1 MAMVEDYAFAYD
13 CPSFSDR
20 VLCLTTG
27 PLPPEHSAQ
36 QLASAFAASS
46 PSLSYDGAGTSGVAS
61 AREGPL
67 AKRRKILNDED
78 LMVEESG
85 APALTAIAHPPAG
98 TLSAAAAVAAVA
110 QPSPK
115 RNVMIKSSKQRR
127 KAART
132 LVSDSG
138 DEEKLD
144 TSAEGVEEK
153 EQEQEEEEREEEEE
167 GAGSAERQRDRRR
180 KRRSASE
187 EGQQNVVKIHV
198 SGLLLAAKSRFF
210 RSLFASGMKET
221 HQREVWL
228 QMSKEELRPL
238 QDIIRFI
245 YEGRLHA
252 STFRSLVEVLITADK
267 YDVPSAVDAA
277 SRSLATIHFTL
288 EQCEEVLSLATPS
301 QKALVSRCQEVL
313 LDRFGNLDKVWE
325 QDDFWQLSPVALRT
339 LLDCDKCEISS
350 ENNLFHVLRTWL
362 AKDKEERQGQ
372 LGHILPSIRWPMM
385 DSHFLNDVVAQ
396 ASWLQSCPSFQAL
409 HKEALVW
416 LSFGKKRQQM
426 ELASNNQ
433 VASNRRYC
441 SRPLPAEPQKKL
453 VFDWEVEL
461 KDGAEHYTSS
471 YLLHKG
477 YYFYCELSREG
488 DKIGFFICI
497 HPYPS
502 DETDADDDDAD
513 AMQSCFV
520 HFKAIAKVVGRN
532 REIAY
537 TRKGADM
544 FTSLND
550 GWGWYDFLGSCTW
563 DDLIGRTREFVSPA
577 GTITFSIK
585 IALTKK

>member
-1 MAMVEDYAFAYD
+1 MEVAGEATTLAMVEDYAFAYD

-98 TLSAAAAVAAVA
+98 TLSAAAAAAVAAVA

-153 EQEQEEEEREEEEE
+153 EQEQEEEEEREEEEE

-221 HQREVWL
+221 HQREVHPSFPPLGRIVSLLASSHMLAPLQVWL

-267 YDVPSAVDAA
+267 VSYSTQQCVANLINSSFCSMMSLRQLTQRPGHWRPSISLSSSAKRYSRRPSVTLLAA
-277 SRSLATIHFTL
+277 YVADCTDHSSLL
-288 EQCEEVLSLATPS
+288 QVLSLATPS

-313 LDRFGNLDKVWE
+313 LDRFGNLDKVHTPTTAGTTRLTPAGRDQVWE
-325 QDDFWQLSPVALRT
+325 QDDFWQLSPAALRT

-362 AKDKEERQGQ
+362 AKVCY
-372 LGHILPSIRWPMM
+372 H
-385 DSHFLNDVVAQ
+385 
-396 ASWLQSCPSFQAL
+396 
-409 HKEALVW
+409 
-416 LSFGKKRQQM
+416 
-426 ELASNNQ
+426 
-433 VASNRRYC
+433 
-441 SRPLPAEPQKKL
+441 L
-453 VFDWEVEL
+453 VFSL
-461 KDGAEHYTSS
+461 SS
-471 YLLHKG
+471 SLRRCVSTHATL
-477 YYFYCELSREG
+477 
-488 DKIGFFICI
+488 
-497 HPYPS
+497 
-502 DETDADDDDAD
+502 
-513 AMQSCFV
+513 V
-520 HFKAIAKVVGRN
+520 AIR
-532 REIAY
+532 
-537 TRKGADM
+537 TRKSGKANWAT
-544 FTSLND
+544 F
-550 GWGWYDFLGSCTW
+550 C
-563 DDLIGRTREFVSPA
+563 PA
-577 GTITFSIK
+577 SVGP
-585 IALTKK
+585 

>member
-1 MAMVEDYAFAYD
+1 MVEDYAFAYD

-36 QLASAFAASS
+36 HLASAFAASS

-78 LMVEESG
+78 LMVEESGG

-267 YDVPSAVDAA
+267 VSYPTQQCVANLINSSLQYDVPSAVDAA

-325 QDDFWQLSPVALRT
+325 QDDFWQLSPAALRT

-396 ASWLQSCPSFQAL
+396 ASWLQSCPSFQ
-409 HKEALVW
+409 VR
-416 LSFGKKRQQM
+416 F
-426 ELASNNQ
+426 LASNSTTS
-433 VASNRRYC
+433 VMSHSYAAYRRFTRRRWYGSPSARSASRWSWRATTKWQATGATVPDRCQPSRRRSWFSIGRSS
-441 SRPLPAEPQKKL
+441 SRTAPSTTPVP
-453 VFDWEVEL
+453 
-461 KDGAEHYTSS
+461 TS
-471 YLLHKG
+471 
-477 YYFYCELSREG
+477 
-488 DKIGFFICI
+488 
-497 HPYPS
+497 
-502 DETDADDDDAD
+502 
-513 AMQSCFV
+513 
-520 HFKAIAKVVGRN
+520 
-532 REIAY
+532 Y
-537 TRKGADM
+537 TRA
-544 FTSLND
+544 TT
-550 GWGWYDFLGSCTW
+550 CTGPPRLP
-563 DDLIGRTREFVSPA
+563 DLRCRLSEF
-577 GTITFSIK
+577 
-585 IALTKK
+585 